1 MNSLTALLEQFSL
14 PELTK
19 VLRYTALS
27 AVAVGVVA
35 LVVAALLQAVIFG
48 WGVCLGLA
56 LGLANIRLVT
66 LQTAHVSERKVPK
79 PIRALASLT
88 LARLAVTTAI
98 IVALAAFVT
107 SLGLGAV
114 AGIAVFYGIFLV
126 SLIVSILRHRSVT
139 A

>member
-27 AVAVGVVA
+27 SAVIGIAA
-35 LVVAALLQAVIFG
+35 LVTSAFLSAAVFG
-48 WGVCLGLA
+48 WGVCLGLG
-56 LGLANIRLVT
+56 LGLGNIRLVT
-66 LQTAHVSERKVPK
+66 LQTAHVSERKVAK
-79 PIRALASLT
+79 PIRSLASLT
-88 LARLAVTTAI
+88 LVRLAVTTAI
-98 IVALAAFVT
+98 VVVLAALVT

-126 SLIVSILRHRSVT
+126 SLIVTILRHRSVT